1 MKAGRRLLPLLAL
14 GMFLLSAPS
23 INGKVRPAAYPAN
36 GRLELTE
43 VADLGG
49 DTLLLPPETTIQ
61 LRGGYFRNGT
71 VVGHKTS
78 IRGQGPAFDHVRIA
92 GTWHVPVVRT
102 SLLVDASYENAL
114 RDIMALTSQAIRNK
128 VIIEKGE
135 YRVTA
140 LKEKDTCVPIGSN
153 TEVIVE
159 GTIRLTPNPFQH
171 YNILCTEGENI
182 RIHGHGSIIGD
193 KHTHTGT
200 DGEWGMG
207 IRVSEGKNVH
217 ISQLNIRDCWG
228 DCIYVGGGARE
239 VLIEDCRLDH
249 GRRQGISITK
259 AEGVTIRKCVI
270 TNVEGTNPQY
280 AIDIEPNIGDTV
292 DDILVECVTARNC
305 KGGYQIWAAARD
317 SRVGSV
323 TFRRCQATAERC
335 PTIAFSGGENV
346 VVERCDLQQLTPNSE
361 PVVWCRGVQ
370 NLTLRGNTLRYDAQ
384 PSDTIP
390 LHLIDCGEK
399 DVRKNRLIPKS

>member
-14 GMFLLSAPS
+14 GMFLMSAPS

-78 IRGQGPAFDHVRIA
+78 IRGQGPAFDHIRIA

-114 RDIMALTSQAIRNK
+114 RDIMALTSPAIRNK

-135 YRVTA
+135 YRMTA

-159 GTIRLTPNPFQH
+159 GTIRLTPNPYQH
-171 YNILCTEGENI
+171 YNILCTEGEN
-182 RIHGHGSIIGD
+182 
-193 KHTHTGT
+193 
-200 DGEWGMG
+200 
-207 IRVSEGKNVH
+207 
-217 ISQLNIRDCWG
+217 
-228 DCIYVGGGARE
+228 
-239 VLIEDCRLDH
+239 
-249 GRRQGISITK
+249 
-259 AEGVTIRKCVI
+259 
-270 TNVEGTNPQY
+270 
-280 AIDIEPNIGDTV
+280 
-292 DDILVECVTARNC
+292 
-305 KGGYQIWAAARD
+305 
-317 SRVGSV
+317 
-323 TFRRCQATAERC
+323 
-335 PTIAFSGGENV
+335 
-346 VVERCDLQQLTPNSE
+346 RCDLQQLTPDSE